1 MFAAGLVLSNL
12 ALPEHFGTISLLILN
27 ASLLSIVTGLGT
39 DSIVLHKV
47 SNGKWKG
54 LKTVQFSWYAIIIQ
68 LILFFALEFSSLVF
82 WNRTLLSNESSA
94 YLFIDLIYFTGLV
107 LTEKYLTLLYS
118 FQNSRLANVSLAIVG
133 FVYFLTLLLI
143 YYFVDIDFSTVF
155 YFFALQSFFQGIAFV
170 ALFHFMNKVFDKIKL
185 GKKEFFSA
193 IRFSSLVMVT
203 NVIQLM
209 AYRLDFWVLKYYY
222 SNYEVGIYAQ
232 ANKFANLTWIVP
244 NILAQLL
251 ITRFSAADKAD
262 VPKIFSAAFY
272 LNLIGIFATVIC
284 ANIFYFLYL
293 NQEYLA
299 GLQTFYL
306 MLPGYFFWAT
316 VIYIGA
322 YFSWAGKFSHNLF
335 CSSICFVVIL
345 LADLILIPKY
355 GMEGAAW
362 ANTISYTL
370 VFLVYIFILVK
381 QFSFKWNDLLLLR
394 KKDLFRI
401 VKFVNG

>member
-155 YFFALQSFFQGIAFV
+155 YFFALQSFFQGIALVAQNQTWKERIFFCNTFFV
-170 ALFHFMNKVFDKIKL
+170 VSDGNK
-185 GKKEFFSA
+185 
-193 IRFSSLVMVT
+193 R
-203 NVIQLM
+203 
-209 AYRLDFWVLKYYY
+209 Y
-222 SNYEVGIYAQ
+222 SIDGLQ
-232 ANKFANLTWIVP
+232 
-244 NILAQLL
+244 
-251 ITRFSAADKAD
+251 
-262 VPKIFSAAFY
+262 
-272 LNLIGIFATVIC
+272 
-284 ANIFYFLYL
+284 
-293 NQEYLA
+293 A
-299 GLQTFYL
+299 GLL
-306 MLPGYFFWAT
+306 G
-316 VIYIGA
+316 I
-322 YFSWAGKFSHNLF
+322 K
-335 CSSICFVVIL
+335 IL
-345 LADLILIPKY
+345 L
-355 GMEGAAW
+355 
-362 ANTISYTL
+362 
-370 VFLVYIFILVK
+370 
-381 QFSFKWNDLLLLR
+381 
-394 KKDLFRI
+394 
-401 VKFVNG
+401 

>member
-12 ALPEHFGTISLLILN
+12 ALPEYFGTISLLILN

-47 SNGKWKG
+47 SNGKWKI
-54 LKTVQFSWYAIIIQ
+54 LKTLQFSWYAIIIQ

-118 FQNSRLANVSLAIVG
+118 FENSRMANVSLAIVG
-133 FVYFLTLLLI
+133 FIYFLTLLLI
-143 YYFVDIDFSTVF
+143 YYFVDVNFSAVI
-155 YFFALQSFFQGIAFV
+155 YFFALQSLLQGTVLV
-170 ALFHFMNKVFDKIKL
+170 ALFHFRNTVFDTIKL

-193 IRFSSLVMVT
+193 IRFSSLVMIT

-209 AYRLDFWVLKYYY
+209 AYRLDFWILKYYY
-222 SNYEVGIYAQ
+222 GNYEVGIYAQ
-232 ANKFANLTWIVP
+232 ANKFANLAWIVP

-251 ITRFSAADKAD
+251 ITRFSAADKSD
-262 VPKIFSAAFY
+262 VPKIFGAAFY
-272 LNLIGIFATVIC
+272 LNLIGVFATVIC

-345 LADLILIPKY
+345 FADLILIPKY

-401 VKFVNG
+401 VKFVNR